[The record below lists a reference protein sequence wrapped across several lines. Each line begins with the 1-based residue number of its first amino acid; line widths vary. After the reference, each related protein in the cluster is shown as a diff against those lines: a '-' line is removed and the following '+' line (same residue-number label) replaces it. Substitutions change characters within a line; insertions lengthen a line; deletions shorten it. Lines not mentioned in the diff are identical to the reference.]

1 MKKTIT
7 TTTTTDTTMHMQ
19 ATPIAAIVEKIVEK
33 IDAAKELAVD
43 EQAVFDS
50 LTLQDWADALNAKV
64 PCLSF
69 ADAAAKA
76 ATKAAKDGK
85 AADLLKRDRDAM
97 FAAFISDPFYT
108 GKVIRAD
115 KKTGAYVVADV
126 KRQLNFFDLERAFQL
141 SKSKETDANGFAIP
155 NKTAT
160 LGASKDWDILFNMF
174 IDNLVK
180 SMAADV
186 TAKAPSLTDPTF
198 AAKAEKDMEGYGLA
212 KLEAQLRKVVAAI
225 LGDEISPKMLKQD
238 VKFLR
243 EALTDVKFTDIRVKN
258 EKAMMGAL
266 FMALKVR
273 TTEDG
278 NYSIISRMKMHKA
291 KKEG

>member
-1 MKKTIT
+1 MT
-7 TTTTTDTTMHMQ
+7 TTKTETI
-19 ATPIAAIVEKIVEK
+19 ATIIAKIN
-33 IDAAKELAVD
+33 DAKELSSE
-43 EQAVFDS
+43 EQATLDAM
-50 LTLQDWADALNAKV
+50 TLQDWCDALNAKV

-85 AADLLKRDRDAM
+85 AADLLKLDRDAM
-97 FAAFISDPFYT
+97 FASFISDPFYT

-141 SKSKETDANGFAIP
+141 SKSKETDANGKAIP
-155 NKTAT
+155 DKTAT
-160 LGASKDWDILFNMF
+160 LGVSKDWDILFNMF
-174 IDNLVK
+174 LDNLVK
-180 SMAADV
+180 SMAADI

-198 AAKAEKDMEGYGLA
+198 AAKAEKGMDGVGLA

-225 LGDEISPKMLKQD
+225 LGDEIAPKMLKQD

-273 TTEDG
+273 TEDG
-278 NYSIISRMKMHKA
+278 SYSIISRMKMHKA
-291 KKEG
+291 QKEG

>member
-1 MKKTIT
+1 MT
-7 TTTTTDTTMHMQ
+7 TTKTETI
-19 ATPIAAIVEKIVEK
+19 ATIIAKIN
-33 IDAAKELAVD
+33 DAKEL
-43 EQAVFDS
+43 S
-50 LTLQDWADALNAKV
+50 LEEHATLDAMTLQDWCDALNAKV
-64 PCLSF
+64 PCLAF
-69 ADAAAKA
+69 ADNAAKA

-85 AADLLKRDRDAM
+85 AADLLKLLKLEHDAM
-97 FAAFISDPFYT
+97 FASFIADPFYT

-141 SKSKETDANGFAIP
+141 SKSKETDANGKAIP
-155 NKTAT
+155 DKTAT

-174 IDNLVK
+174 LDNLVK

-186 TAKAPSLTDPTF
+186 TTKAPSLTDPTF
-198 AAKAEKDMEGYGLA
+198 AAKEEKGMEGVGLA
-212 KLEAQLRKVVAAI
+212 KLEAQLRKVVTAI
-225 LGDEISPKMLKQD
+225 LGDEIAPKMLKQD

-243 EALTDVKFTDIRVKN
+243 ESLTDVKFTDIRVKN

-273 TTEDG
+273 TEDG
-278 NYSIISRMKMHKA
+278 SYSIISRMKMHKA
-291 KKEG
+291 QKEG